1 MDFPQATFLS
11 SPSGS
16 RADATAWELH
26 HGYKR
31 GKLVRVRNGVYLPAE
46 QWLSINGWE
55 RYALTTA
62 SLAIRGES
70 PVFCRETGLLLWGLK
85 LAGLP
90 QTVEYLTRHPDQV
103 GRAAPPRLYGDRGA
117 VEKLGKQIA
126 PDLSMLPTGFRD
138 AKRLGT
144 RTGNWSVV
152 SERLGLRLRVQDF
165 DGLLIDTIHR
175 LPFHNAVAVLDQ
187 VLPQECAHPTSVA
200 RKPVARK
207 PLSRKPA
214 APYIRSAE
222 HLAGLCAL
230 LPKSAQRE
238 RMAAALAFADHRSES
253 VGESFSR
260 AVIAQLG
267 FEVPDL
273 QFRVMG
279 PSGEVA
285 RTDFHWP
292 KRNLVGEFDG
302 RIKYTR
308 ARELSGKS
316 IEEVVAEEKARE
328 DRIRALGYGLVR
340 WEWDELTRPERLAA
354 KLLRAGAPRAP
365 ANSYRPKRGLPAQ
378 I

>member
-1 MDFPQATFLS
+1 MEFPEATFRS
-11 SPSGS
+11 SPTGS
-16 RADATAWELH
+16 RAGATAWELH

-31 GKLVRVRNGVYLPAE
+31 GTLIRIRHGVYLPAE
-46 QWLSINGWE
+46 QWLSVNGWE

-62 SLAIRGES
+62 SLAVRGET

-103 GRAAPPRLYGDRGA
+103 GRTAPPRLYGDRGA
-117 VEKLGKQIA
+117 VEKLGKQVA

-175 LPFHNAVAVLDQ
+175 LPFHNAVVVLDQ
-187 VLPQECAHPTSVA
+187 VLPQDCGRPTSVA
-200 RKPVARK
+200 RKPV
-207 PLSRKPA
+207 

-238 RMAAALAFADHRSES
+238 RMAEALAFADSRAES

-260 AVIAQLG
+260 AVIARLG

-273 QFRVMG
+273 QFHVMG
-279 PSGEVA
+279 PYGEVA
-285 RTDFHWP
+285 RTDFYWP
-292 KRNLVGEFDG
+292 RRKLVGEFDG
-302 RIKYTR
+302 HMKYTR

-316 IEEVVAEEKARE
+316 IEEVVTEEKARE
-328 DRIRALGYGLVR
+328 DRIRELGYGVIR

-354 KLLRAGAPRAP
+354 KLLRAGVPRARRFPP
-365 ANSYRPKRGLPAQ
+365 A
-378 I
+378 

>member
-1 MDFPQATFLS
+1 MEFPEATFRS
-11 SPSGS
+11 SPTGS
-16 RADATAWELH
+16 RAGATAWELH

-31 GKLVRVRNGVYLPAE
+31 GKLVRIRQGVYVPAE
-46 QWLSINGWE
+46 QWLSVNGWE

-62 SLAIRGES
+62 SLAVRGES

-90 QTVEYLTRHPDQV
+90 QTVEYLTRHQDQV
-103 GRAAPPRLYGDRGA
+103 GRTAAPGLYGDRDSA
-117 VEKLGKQIA
+117 EELRKRVA

-144 RTGNWSVV
+144 HTGNWAVV
-152 SERLGLRLRVQDF
+152 SEKLGLRLRVQDF
-165 DGLLIDTIHR
+165 DGLLTDTIHR

-187 VLPQECAHPTSVA
+187 VLSQQS
-200 RKPVARK
+200 
-207 PLSRKPA
+207 A
-214 APYIRSAE
+214 APYIRSQE
-222 HLAGLCAL
+222 HLSGLCVL
-230 LPKSAQRE
+230 LTKAAQRE
-238 RMAAALAFADHRSES
+238 RMTAAVAFADHRSES

-273 QFRVMG
+273 QFRVVG
-279 PSGEVA
+279 PYGEVA

-292 KRNLVGEFDG
+292 ERKLVGEFDG

-328 DRIRALGYGLVR
+328 DRIRALGYGVIR

-354 KLLRAGAPRAP
+354 KLLRAGVPRAP